1 MIEEMDEAAMTA
13 RARGPI
19 RAFAVVLVGVFA
31 ALVGACTSSSMPG
44 PNPMASQPAGTP
56 TPVGATPTPG
66 PNPPMALTVPGGFH
80 IYLVSTALSGPR
92 FMAFAPNGDLLVSE
106 TSSGKVV
113 AIKPGSSVS
122 TAPTL
127 VAGGLQTPHGLA
139 FHGND
144 LYIAVYSGL
153 DVIRNYPSGTLQTL
167 YSGLPSNNDHINHS
181 LAIATDGTVY
191 ESSGST
197 CNLCP
202 NSDPNLATIMQMH
215 SDGTNVV
222 RYATGVRNGSGLAF
236 DAAGQLWMVVNQRDD
251 IPNPPGVTNYPPDE
265 FDKVIQNGN
274 YGWPT
279 CYPDLSGAR
288 QVNPDTPVPASN
300 CNGQTPT
307 TQPLQAHS
315 APLGIVFYNATL
327 FPAQYRGGAFVAFHG
342 SWDRVPKTGYKV
354 VYVSF
359 GGGNPTGYADFVSGW
374 LNDGTQG
381 VSGRPVGLAVA
392 PDGELYISDDSNGY
406 IYRVSYG

>member
-1 MIEEMDEAAMTA
+1 
-13 RARGPI
+13 
-19 RAFAVVLVGVFA
+19 
-31 ALVGACTSSSMPG
+31 MPG
-44 PNPMASQPAGTP
+44 PPNPLASQPAGTP

-66 PNPPMALTVPGGFH
+66 PNPPMALSLPSGFHVYMVSNNVPG
-80 IYLVSTALSGPR
+80 AR

-106 TSSGKVV
+106 TGSGKVV
-113 AIKPGSSVS
+113 AIKPGAAET

-127 VAGGLQTPHGLA
+127 VAGGLNTPHGLA
-139 FHGND
+139 FRGND

-153 DVIRNYPSGTLQTL
+153 DVIRNYPTTALPTTPQVL
-167 YSGLPSNNDHINHS
+167 YSGLPTNGDHINHS
-181 LAIATDGTVY
+181 LALAADGTVF
-191 ESSGST
+191 ESSGSD
-197 CNLCP
+197 CNLCAEG
-202 NSDPNLATIMQMH
+202 DPKFATIMTMH
-215 SDGTNVV
+215 SDGTSATT
-222 RYATGVRNGSGLAF
+222 YATGVRNGSGLAF

-251 IPNPPGVTNYPPDE
+251 IPNPPGVTNFPPDE
-265 FDKVIQNGN
+265 FDKVVASGN

-288 QVNPDTPVPASN
+288 QVNPDTPIAAAN

-315 APLGIVFYNATL
+315 APLGITFYNATL
-327 FPAQYRGGAFVAFHG
+327 FPPQYRGGAFVAFHG
-342 SWDRVPKTGYKV
+342 SWDRTPKTGYKV

-359 GGGNPTGYADFVSGW
+359 SGGSPTGVADFVTGW
-374 LNDGTQG
+374 LDASQN

-392 PDGELYISDDSNGY
+392 PDGELYISDDSNGF